1 MSTKRSLN
9 KCAQCSHTWY
19 PRGKE
24 LSVRC
29 PECASKDVSYVSYT
43 SNGFWWKTLATI
55 LFFGIF
61 IATCGKTNQPP
72 KATSNE
78 EQKVLHLQTPTS
90 ETMLNQQLESNKSM
104 QTPSLKFE
112 LNKN

>member
-19 PRGKE
+19 PRGKQ

-29 PECASKDVSYVSYT
+29 PECASKDVSYA

-55 LFFGIF
+55 LFFGIS

-78 EQKVLHLQTPTS
+78 KQKALPLQSLTA
-90 ETMLNQQLESNKSM
+90 EKLLNQQLESNKSM